1 LGGFFPQ
8 AAQRFRRNVS
18 GETMSYTLGAAAR
31 ATGKSKATIHRAIQS
46 GRLSATRTPTG
57 GWSIDASE
65 LARVF
70 PETAGTGSATVP
82 LRQTATVGETAN
94 GFDGTA
100 LETAA
105 LKLLISEQAETIRD
119 LRSRLDGAAELQ
131 RATLALLTDRRTR
144 SPGFLWWRRW
154 ARS

>member
-1 LGGFFPQ
+1 
-8 AAQRFRRNVS
+8 
-18 GETMSYTLGAAAR
+18 MSYTLGSAAR
-31 ATGKSKATIHRAIQS
+31 ATGKSKATIHRAIKT

-65 LARVF
+65 LQRVF
-70 PETAGTGSATVP
+70 PETAETGSATVP
-82 LRQTATVGETAN
+82 LRQTATLGETPN

-105 LKLLISEQAETIRD
+105 LRLLIAEQHETIRD
-119 LRSRLDGAAELQ
+119 LRARLDAAAELQ
-131 RATLALLTDRRTR
+131 RMTLGLLTDRRTR
-144 SPGFLWWRRW
+144 PRGFLWWRRW